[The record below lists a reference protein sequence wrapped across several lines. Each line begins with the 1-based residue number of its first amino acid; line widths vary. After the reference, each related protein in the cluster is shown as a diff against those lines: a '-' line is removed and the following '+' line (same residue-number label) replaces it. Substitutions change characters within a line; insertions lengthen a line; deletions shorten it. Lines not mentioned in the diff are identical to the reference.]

1 MPQCHLILDMSKTS
15 LVQAPQNPPPSTASM
30 QTEKARRGLQWPIS
44 RESSSSSSSSRT
56 TTARSSSR
64 PFPTWPTCSEATR
77 LRSERCYYQKSIT
90 TNGVNV
96 WSWSKVGARLSI
108 FLALRECAKSVKTKI
123 LRFTTFV
130 AYPEKGLIDYLN

>member
-1 MPQCHLILDMSKTS
+1 MNINAFFYICKMPQCHLILDMSKKS
-15 LVQAPQNPPPSTASM
+15 LVQAPQNPPPWTASM

-44 RESSSSSSSSRT
+44 RASSSSSSSSRT

-77 LRSERCYYQKSIT
+77 LRSERYNYQKCF
-90 TNGVNV
+90 NGVNI

-108 FLALRECAKSVKTKI
+108 FLALRECAKV
-123 LRFTTFV
+123 R
-130 AYPEKGLIDYLN
+130 EN